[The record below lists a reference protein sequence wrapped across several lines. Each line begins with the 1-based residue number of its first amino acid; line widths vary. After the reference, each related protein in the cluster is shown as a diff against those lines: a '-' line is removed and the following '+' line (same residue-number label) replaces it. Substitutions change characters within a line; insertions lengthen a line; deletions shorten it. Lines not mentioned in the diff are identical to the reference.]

1 MLERTAKPPFWICGG
16 QMRLYPELHL
26 SDPKMRIDLKNGD
39 STQFL
44 SGMRITKK
52 GEYALRTLI
61 QLGIA
66 GKQGRDVVSVSDLAQ
81 SENLPYK
88 FIENILQELRKDG
101 YVESKRGK
109 DGGCR
114 LAKPMKE
121 ITIGEVVRLIDGR
134 LAPIGCASETDYE
147 KCTCPDETHCG
158 LRMLMID
165 VRNAIARILDRY
177 TLDDVVSVTL
187 RKMER
192 DGVELPYE
200 SEPEKETRSRK
211 GRRVIKP
218 SRVKHADPLDGFLA
232 LVTTQAAKA
241 AQRL

>member
-1 MLERTAKPPFWICGG
+1 
-16 QMRLYPELHL
+16 
-26 SDPKMRIDLKNGD
+26 
-39 STQFL
+39 
-44 SGMRITKK
+44 MRITKK

-66 GKQGRDVVSVSDLAQ
+66 GKLGRDVVSVSDLAQ

-114 LAKPMKE
+114 LAKPMKD

-147 KCTCPDETHCG
+147 RCTCPDEVHCG

-165 VRNAIARILDRY
+165 VRNAIARILDKY
-177 TLDDVVSVTL
+177 TLEDVVSVTI

-192 DGVELPYE
+192 DGVDLPYE
-200 SEPEKETRSRK
+200 AEPEKGIEQRK
-211 GRRVIKP
+211 GRKVIRP
-218 SRVKHADPLDGFLA
+218 SHVKHANPLDGFLA
-232 LVTTQAAKA
+232 LVTSQAAKSA
-241 AQRL
+241 KKL

>member
-1 MLERTAKPPFWICGG
+1 MKL
-16 QMRLYPELHL
+16 
-26 SDPKMRIDLKNGD
+26 
-39 STQFL
+39 
-44 SGMRITKK
+44 TKK

-66 GKQGRDVVSVSDLAQ
+66 EKLGRDVVSVSDLAE

-114 LAKPMKE
+114 LAKPMKD
-121 ITIGEVVRLIDGR
+121 ITIGEIVRLIDGR

-147 KCTCPDETHCG
+147 KCTCPDEVHCG

-165 VRNAIARILDRY
+165 VRNAIAQILDRY
-177 TLDDVVSVTL
+177 TLEDVVSVTL
-187 RKMER
+187 RKMQR
-192 DGVELPYE
+192 DGVETAF
-200 SEPEKETRSRK
+200 EPEPEENARRIGTRR
-211 GRRVIKP
+211 ITKP
-218 SRVKHADPLDGFLA
+218 QRVKHANPLDGFLA
-232 LVTTQAAKA
+232 LVAPQLKTS
-241 AQRL
+241 RRP

>member
-1 MLERTAKPPFWICGG
+1 
-16 QMRLYPELHL
+16 MRL
-26 SDPKMRIDLKNGD
+26 
-39 STQFL
+39 
-44 SGMRITKK
+44 TKK

-66 GKQGRDVVSVSDLAQ
+66 EKQGRDVVSVSDLAEG
-81 SENLPYK
+81 ENLPYK

-147 KCTCPDETHCG
+147 KCTCPDEVHCG

-165 VRNAIARILDRY
+165 VRNAIAQILDRY
-177 TLDDVVSVTL
+177 TLEDVVSVTL
-187 RKMER
+187 RKMQR
-192 DGVELPYE
+192 DGVET
-200 SEPEKETRSRK
+200 SFEPETEKTRRGDS
-211 GRRVIKP
+211 RRVTRP
-218 SRVKHADPLDGFLA
+218 QRVKHANPLDGFLA
-232 LVTTQAAKA
+232 LVAPQLANPV
-241 AQRL
+241 RRP

>member
-1 MLERTAKPPFWICGG
+1 MY
-16 QMRLYPELHL
+16 M
-26 SDPKMRIDLKNGD
+26 DL
-39 STQFL
+39 
-44 SGMRITKK
+44 MRITKK

-66 GKQGRDVVSVSDLAQ
+66 NKLGRDVLSVSELAH

-88 FIENILQELRKDG
+88 FIENILQELRRDG

-109 DGGCR
+109 EGGCR

-147 KCTCPDETHCG
+147 RCTCPDETHCG

-177 TLDDVVSVTL
+177 TLEDVVSVTM

-192 DGVELPYE
+192 DGIAVPHAPA
-200 SEPEKETRSRK
+200 SPEKSP
-211 GRRVIKP
+211 RRPKRVVRP
-218 SRVKHADPLDGFLA
+218 GRVKHADPLDGFLA
-232 LVTTQAAKA
+232 LAGISKSTG
-241 AQRL
+241 RH

>member
-1 MLERTAKPPFWICGG
+1 
-16 QMRLYPELHL
+16 
-26 SDPKMRIDLKNGD
+26 
-39 STQFL
+39 
-44 SGMRITKK
+44 MRITKK

-66 GKQGRDVVSVSDLAQ
+66 GKLGRDVVSVSDLAQ

-88 FIENILQELRKDG
+88 FIENILQELRRDG

-114 LAKPMKE
+114 LAKPMKD
-121 ITIGEVVRLIDGR
+121 ITIGEIVRLIDGR

-147 KCTCPDETHCG
+147 KCTCPDEVHCG

-165 VRNAIARILDRY
+165 VRNAIARILDKY
-177 TLDDVVSVTL
+177 TLEDVVSVTL
-187 RKMER
+187 RKMQR
-192 DGVELPYE
+192 DGVDMPFEVEPDKSE
-200 SEPEKETRSRK
+200 SKK

-218 SRVKHADPLDGFLA
+218 GNVKHANPLDGFLA
-232 LVTTQAAKA
+232 LVTTQVAKSA
-241 AQRL
+241 KRLN